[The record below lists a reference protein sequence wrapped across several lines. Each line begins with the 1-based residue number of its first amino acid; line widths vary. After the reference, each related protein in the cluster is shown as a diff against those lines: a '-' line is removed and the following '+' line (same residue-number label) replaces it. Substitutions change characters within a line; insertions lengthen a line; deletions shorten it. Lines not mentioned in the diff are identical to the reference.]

1 MSTKSKAYK
10 LGPHATLFVY
20 APLDIKILEGQS
32 VKIGPEA
39 LKHTYVRD
47 AIASQHIVPADA
59 DDKSLKEV
67 NEVEENTFNLAKATK
82 AELVAEILEH
92 EDNDLDEDEL
102 KAKNK
107 AELVNIYE
115 NLTEVEEDED
125 EEEEEDE
132 E

>member
-1 MSTKSKAYK
+1 MSTKSKKYK

-20 APLDIKILEGQS
+20 APLGIKILEGQS
-32 VKIGPEA
+32 VEIGAEA

-47 AIASQHIVPADA
+47 AIASGHITPAESG
-59 DDKSLKEV
+59 DKSLKDVKDTGNSE
-67 NEVEENTFNLAKATK
+67 FNIKKASK
-82 AELVAEILEH
+82 AELVAEILTL
-92 EDNDLDEDEL
+92 EDNELDEDEL
-102 KAKNK
+102 NAKNK
-107 AELVNIYE
+107 PELINIYE